1 MKIFIDS
8 ANLAEIK
15 EAVELGVVDG
25 VTTNPTL
32 ISKEKGKFED
42 IIRQICETVDGPV
55 CAETVSL
62 DTDGIVKEGRELH
75 KIHKNV
81 VVKIPITKAG
91 LKAVRILENDGI
103 RCNVTLVFSS
113 MQALMAAKAG
123 ASFIS
128 IFVGRLDDASH
139 DGLNSVRE
147 IAQIFDVYEIETEMI
162 VASIRNPLHVL
173 ESALV
178 GADIATIPFK
188 VIEQLAKH
196 PLTDLGI
203 EKFLEDWKKVQAR

>member
-15 EAVELGVVDG
+15 EAVALGVVDG

-42 IIRQICETVDGPV
+42 IIRQICQTVDGPV
-55 CAETVSL
+55 CAETISL
-62 DTDGIVKEGRELH
+62 DTDGILKEGRELH

-81 VVKIPITKAG
+81 VVKIPITQAG
-91 LKAVRILENDGI
+91 LKAVRILEEEGI
-103 RCNVTLVFSS
+103 HCNVTLVFSS

-128 IFVGRLDDASH
+128 VFVGRLVDASH

-147 IAQIFDVYEIETEMI
+147 IAHIFDIYEIDTEMI

-196 PLTDLGI
+196 PLTDVGI

>member
-15 EAVELGVVDG
+15 EAVALGVVDG

-42 IIRQICETVDGPV
+42 IIRQICQTVDGPV

-62 DTDGIVKEGRELH
+62 DTDGIIKEGRELQ

-81 VVKIPITKAG
+81 VVKIPITQAG
-91 LKAVRILENDGI
+91 LKAVRILEEEGI
-103 RCNVTLVFSS
+103 HCNVTLVFSS

-128 IFVGRLDDASH
+128 VFVGRLDDASH

-147 IAQIFDVYEIETEMI
+147 IAYIFDIYEIDTEMI

-188 VIEQLAKH
+188 VIEQLGKH
-196 PLTDLGI
+196 PLTDVGI